1 MFAIGKRWRTR
12 EDTGGIFAVPQ
23 WRGLIRRYPDGYHL
37 VLPCSPHLR
46 DILMDIFSSLPFPAG
61 TVNTPENVGKN
72 EVFSRA
78 KGEAII
84 QATQKR
90 KTKHTAKIK

>member
-1 MFAIGKRWRTR
+1 
-12 EDTGGIFAVPQ
+12 
-23 WRGLIRRYPDGYHL
+23 
-37 VLPCSPHLR
+37 
-46 DILMDIFSSLPFPAG
+46 MDIFSSLPFPAG

-78 KGEAII
+78 KAEAII

-90 KTKHTAKIK
+90 KTKNTAKTK

>member
-1 MFAIGKRWRTR
+1 
-12 EDTGGIFAVPQ
+12 
-23 WRGLIRRYPDGYHL
+23 
-37 VLPCSPHLR
+37 
-46 DILMDIFSSLPFPAG
+46 MDIFSSLPFPTG
-61 TVNTPENVGKN
+61 TVNTPEKVSKN

-90 KTKHTAKIK
+90 KTKNTAKIK